1 MPTIVSTGQVT
12 IVDQNDAKP
21 ITSLISASGLTT
33 QVVSKKNNVNTWKPN
48 YTANNLTLT
57 ANVYVGGVNVAG
69 DSSVISGIV
78 WSADYNG
85 ATALSTARTL
95 VRNTNI
101 PVADGAVTYYFRCT
115 YTDPVTGIATRVDNS
130 IVLTVV
136 EAGAEAVFV
145 QTMGQDT
152 IVQAD
157 SATKNAVAIKAVLVR
172 PAGIDG
178 DNLQY
183 RWSTVAP
190 DGTVAKI
197 YTGHASVGG
206 LAVKT
211 TASNAAPAVGATV
224 LGSSTLTTA
233 GITTAT
239 TSDTDADWCTGGS
252 PGYNTLVIGEAAV
265 IGTQTFKVEVRDTV
279 DKTAVYE
286 TTFTI
291 KDKTDPYT
299 VEVLP
304 DSDRLLNGTGSTNVY
319 AKAYCGAAEIS
330 SYNSWS
336 FKWTCKNKDGA
347 RAGLTVFSANDTPAA
362 MAGIQ
367 SNDGTTITTK
377 TSVTLVAG
385 DILKL
390 VSAGGGTVKYVQVN
404 VNVTSG
410 VGTTPTI
417 ALKTSALSADA
428 NTLSAVTAL
437 GTANGGEF
445 KDGYL
450 VKVVAS
456 KQVDIPATGVR
467 SYLDTKLVVSQYDVD
482 AKNSFQVEVTRP

>member
-1 MPTIVSTGQVT
+1 MPTVVSTGQVT

-33 QVVSKKNNVNTWKPN
+33 QVVSKKNNVNTWKPSWST
-48 YTANNLTLT
+48 TALTLT

-115 YTDPVTGIATRVDNS
+115 YTDPVTGVATRVDDS

-145 QTMGQDT
+145 QTIGQDT

-265 IGTQTFKVEVRDTV
+265 SGIQTFKVEVRDTV

-336 FKWTCKNKDGA
+336 FKWTCKNQHGA
-347 RAGLTVFSANDTPAA
+347 RAGLVAFSGTTTTPEA
-362 MAGIQ
+362 MAGI
-367 SNDGTTITTK
+367 STNTSTGITTK
-377 TSVTLVAG
+377 TNVTLAAG
-385 DILKL
+385 DVLKL
-390 VSAGGGTVKYVQVN
+390 VSAGGGTIKYVQVN
-404 VNVTSG
+404 SAVAA
-410 VGTTPTI
+410 GTAV
-417 ALKTSALSADA
+417 ALKTSALSTDA
-428 NTLSAVTAL
+428 LTLSAVT
-437 GTANGGEF
+437 GITAGEF
-445 KDGYL
+445 VDGYL

-456 KQVDIPATGVR
+456 KQVDIAATGVR